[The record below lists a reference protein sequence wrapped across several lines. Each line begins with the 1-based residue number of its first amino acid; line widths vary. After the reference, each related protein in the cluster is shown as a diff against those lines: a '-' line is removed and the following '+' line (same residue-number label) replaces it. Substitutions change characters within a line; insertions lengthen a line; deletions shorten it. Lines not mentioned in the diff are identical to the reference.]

1 MTPDDEYRIS
11 NSGAVAEEFKQ
22 VTALARAQGRL
33 PIMVVAARWIM
44 TELAREPFRF
54 GESRYTEGAS
64 GLIIRCGFA
73 RPLYVE
79 FGVHEPTRLVFLRKF
94 RLVR

>member
-1 MTPDDEYRIS
+1 VTEPRYTVD
-11 NSGAVAEEFKQ
+11 NSGLVAELFR
-22 VTALARAQGRL
+22 TAANQAADEGRL
-33 PIMVVAARWIM
+33 PVFLLAARWIIS
-44 TELAREPFRF
+44 ELERTPMEF
-54 GESRYTEGAS
+54 GESREYLPTAQIHG
-64 GLIIRCGFA
+64 RCGFA